1 MFLTHSADR
10 LYDALLTLTFP
21 QPCALCANS
30 VESRRLGFCCI
41 DCWTTTRI
49 FNGNEALCWKCGAI
63 ACEASHSVAHE
74 QILCHR
80 CDSLLFDSARAC
92 GVYEGAL
99 RESVLI
105 LKRQPNLSADLIEL
119 LVNAGL
125 RPPLDTATRIVPVP
139 LHPER
144 EQRRGFNQA
153 AIIARAIAPKLDLVV
168 DEQSLV
174 RVVASEKYRAGL
186 DSTGRHQTVTEAF
199 VVRLPQLI
207 AEETVLLIDD
217 VLTTG
222 ATASSCA
229 TALLRAGAKSV
240 QVLTIAR
247 PG

>member
-30 VESRRLGFCCI
+30 VESRRLGSCCI
-41 DCWTTTRI
+41 DCWATTRI
-49 FNGNEALCWKCGAI
+49 FNGNEALCWKCGNI
-63 ACEASHSVAHE
+63 ASEASRSVAHE
-74 QILCHR
+74 QILCHC

-92 GVYEGAL
+92 GVYGGAL
-99 RESVLI
+99 RESVLL
-105 LKRQPNLSADLIEL
+105 LKRQPNLSADLVEL

-125 RPPLDTATRIVPVP
+125 RAPLDTATRIVPVP
-139 LHPER
+139 LHPARER
-144 EQRRGFNQA
+144 RRGFNQA
-153 AIIARAIAPKLDLVV
+153 AIIARAIAPKLGLVV
-168 DEQSLV
+168 DEQSLM

-186 DSTGRHQTVTEAF
+186 DSTGRHQTVTDAF

-229 TALLRAGAKSV
+229 AALHRAGAKSV
-240 QVLTIAR
+240 LVLTIAR